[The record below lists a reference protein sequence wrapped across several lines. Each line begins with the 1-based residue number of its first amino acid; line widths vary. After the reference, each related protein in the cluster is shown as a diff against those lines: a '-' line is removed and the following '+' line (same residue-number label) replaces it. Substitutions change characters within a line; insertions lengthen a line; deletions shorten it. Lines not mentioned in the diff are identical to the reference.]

1 MLDTLSSAFFSASF
15 TRLSI
20 PTTKSLIFPA
30 ILKDKDYYLKKVG
43 ISRTHL
49 SNIEAIGMPTSISL
63 ELLIQIAQELDISPA
78 YLLDSPI

>member
-1 MLDTLSSAFFSASF
+1 MKIIGINISYYRKLKGLSQTELAE
-15 TRLSI
+15 
-20 PTTKSLIFPA
+20 
-30 ILKDKDYYLKKVG
+30 KVG

>member
-1 MLDTLSSAFFSASF
+1 M
-15 TRLSI
+15 
-20 PTTKSLIFPA
+20 
-30 ILKDKDYYLKKVG
+30 KDKDYYLKIIGINISYYRKLKGLSQTQLAEKVG